1 MMNDL
6 LLNEYKQVLSD
17 PSFRLTAERLT
28 LKCGVRADLKGS
40 DSLADAVILYGTDT
54 CTAFCEI
61 YRIIGAV
68 HDVKPKS
75 IMRAISYAITQAFDL
90 AERLSDM
97 IGTTIPP
104 DHVHS
109 GLVIAYL
116 GRLFK
121 NPELSLYA

>member
-1 MMNDL
+1 MNEL
-6 LLNEYKQVLSD
+6 LLNEYRRVLSD
-17 PSFRLTAERLT
+17 PSFRLTAERLV

-40 DSLADAVILYGTDT
+40 DKLTDAVILYGTEQST
-54 CTAFCEI
+54 EFCEI

-68 HDVKPKS
+68 HDVKYKS
-75 IMRAISYAITQAFDL
+75 VMRAISYSIMQAFDL
-90 AERLSDM
+90 AARLSDM
-97 IGTTIPP
+97 VGTYIPP
-104 DHVHS
+104 DHIHS

>member
-1 MMNDL
+1 MNEL
-6 LLNEYKQVLSD
+6 LLNEYKKVLSD

-40 DSLADAVILYGTDT
+40 DCLVDAVILYGTDM
-54 CTAFCEI
+54 CTRFCEI
-61 YRIIGAV
+61 YRIIGEV
-68 HDVKPKS
+68 RNIKPKS
-75 IMRAISYAITQAFDL
+75 VMRLISYTVMQAFDL
-90 AERLSDM
+90 PSRLSEM
-97 IGTTIPP
+97 VGTTIPP

-121 NPELSLYA
+121 NPALSLYA